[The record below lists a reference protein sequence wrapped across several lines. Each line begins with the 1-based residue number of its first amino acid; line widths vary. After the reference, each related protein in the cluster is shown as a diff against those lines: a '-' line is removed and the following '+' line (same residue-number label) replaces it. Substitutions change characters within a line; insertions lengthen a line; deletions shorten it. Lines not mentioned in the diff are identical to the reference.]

1 MASILQPPIVHSL
14 ETSSLPSPAH
24 SPQTRWSFLL
34 FLQPVTSALSS
45 RPLASDPLPLV
56 TAWPPPS
63 CHSDP
68 MRQQL
73 LREARMS
80 PSLSHP
86 PHKNRSPVRAGPCPP
101 AAQAPTCIGDIETW
115 AGRPATGDTSR
126 EGVSDLGA
134 RLPNLA
140 SGVNGRC
147 SFRKLCMTM
156 TWIQKDLRISNF

>member
-1 MASILQPPIVHSL
+1 M
-14 ETSSLPSPAH
+14 
-24 SPQTRWSFLL
+24 
-34 FLQPVTSALSS
+34 
-45 RPLASDPLPLV
+45 

-86 PHKNRSPVRAGPCPP
+86 PHKNRSPVRAGPCLP
-101 AAQAPTCIGDIETW
+101 AAQAPTRIRHIETW
-115 AGRPATGDTSR
+115 AGRPATGDISR
-126 EGVSDLGA
+126 EGISDPGA
-134 RLPNLA
+134 RIPNLA

-147 SFRKLCMTM
+147 SFPKLCMTI
-156 TWIQKDLRISNF
+156 TWIQKDLRNSWGGENQISDKGSRIRMAWKFPTILNARTQWRKVFSILKENFNLAFCIPTNFR